1 MEGKASENP
10 NMETSIGSEI
20 MRDEQSIAP
29 RWATK
34 WKIAINQNKKVNE
47 AFAEKPTSL
56 LLELK
61 TMESLVILR
70 LVTAIGSDD
79 VLSQF
84 MMTLKAPRL
93 CQFDTANA
101 ALIGTVG

>member
-1 MEGKASENP
+1 
-10 NMETSIGSEI
+10 

-34 WKIAINQNKKVNE
+34 WKMAINQNKKVNE

-61 TMESLVILR
+61 AMESLSDNDLVVILR

-79 VLSQF
+79 GLSQF
-84 MMTLKAPRL
+84 MMILESPKL

-101 ALIGTVG
+101 ALISTVG

>member
-1 MEGKASENP
+1 
-10 NMETSIGSEI
+10 

-34 WKIAINQNKKVNE
+34 WKMAINQNKKVNE

-61 TMESLVILR
+61 AIESLSENDLVVILR

-79 VLSQF
+79 RLSQF
-84 MMTLKAPRL
+84 MMTLKSPKL
-93 CQFDTANA
+93 CQFDTSNT

>member
-1 MEGKASENP
+1 MVINH
-10 NMETSIGSEI
+10 N
-20 MRDEQSIAP
+20 
-29 RWATK
+29 
-34 WKIAINQNKKVNE
+34 KIVNL

-61 TMESLVILR
+61 AMESLSDNDLVVILR

-79 VLSQF
+79 GLSQF
-84 MMTLKAPRL
+84 MMALTSPKL

-101 ALIGTVG
+101 ALIGTIG

>member
-1 MEGKASENP
+1 
-10 NMETSIGSEI
+10 

-29 RWATK
+29 RCATK
-34 WKIAINQNKKVNE
+34 WKMSINQNKKVNE

-61 TMESLVILR
+61 AMESLSDNDLVVILR

-79 VLSQF
+79 GLSQF
-84 MMTLKAPRL
+84 MMTLTSPKL
-93 CQFDTANA
+93 CQFDMANA
-101 ALIGTVG
+101 ALIGTIG